1 MGSVEPAEQ
10 GVASG
15 ANSALREVGGALG
28 VAVLTSVFTAHGD
41 YTTPVRFAHGLVPAV
56 WTGAAVI
63 AAAAV
68 AVLFVPARGGA
79 GTERVTGAAEPVLAT
94 SP

>member
-1 MGSVEPAEQ
+1 
-10 GVASG
+10 
-15 ANSALREVGGALG
+15 
-28 VAVLTSVFTAHGD
+28 
-41 YTTPVRFAHGLVPAV
+41 VRFAHGLVPAV